1 MSIEL
6 EHFGNYVLLKIIL
19 KKKKQERLL
28 QDLEKFSS
36 AQKHLS
42 ATSLIEN
49 LIWEIINN
57 IRARNKDI
65 KRKP

>member
-6 EHFGNYVLLKIIL
+6 EHFRNYVLLKIIL
-19 KKKKQERLL
+19 KKKQERLL
-28 QDLEKFSS
+28 QDLEKFSP